1 VLADRVAPAR
11 IVVAATWLR
20 TAALAGLAVLVV
32 LGPPPTVVIAVL
44 AGVLGVLDAAYYP
57 ASLAPLPKV
66 VAPAGLAR
74 ANALVQ
80 GAESAG
86 DLFGQAAAAAIVA
99 VAGLGGGL
107 STVACLYLLAAIVLA
122 AFTRRLMRTRPTTRS
137 TGSLAATG
145 TVGASP
151 GLLATVHV
159 EPAHTPTTTPMAALR
174 EGLRFAWGEPV
185 VRTIPAGARR
195 VERRGDRPGAGRR
208 RGAR

>member
-1 VLADRVAPAR
+1 MSRTRQVSAAAYPGGCWTTASPRPGSWWPRPGCAPR
-11 IVVAATWLR
+11 HWR
-20 TAALAGLAVLVV
+20 GLLVV
-32 LGPPPTVVIAVL
+32 LGPPPTVVIAML
-44 AGVLGVLDAAYYP
+44 TGVLGVLDAAYYP

-86 DLFGQAAAAAIVA
+86 DLFAAAAAAAIVA

-159 EPAHTPTTTPMAALR
+159 EPAHTPTTTR
-174 EGLRFAWGEPV
+174 WRRC
-185 VRTIPAGARR
+185 VRGS
-195 VERRGDRPGAGRR
+195 VSPGASRWCAPSCWCSPR
-208 RGAR
+208 